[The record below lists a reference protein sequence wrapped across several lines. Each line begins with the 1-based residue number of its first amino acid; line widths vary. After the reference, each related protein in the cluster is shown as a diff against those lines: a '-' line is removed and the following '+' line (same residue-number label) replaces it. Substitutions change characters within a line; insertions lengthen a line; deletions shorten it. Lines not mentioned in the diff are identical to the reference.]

1 MKAEKGEFSKVADPS
16 GNWIPLILARF
27 SFGKCSVCVWVKMVW
42 YLEVEADFSLKWTL
56 PIEASY
62 Q

>member
-27 SFGKCSVCVWVKMVW
+27 SFGKCSVCVWVKTVW

>member
-1 MKAEKGEFSKVADPS
+1 MKAEKGEFSKVDDPS

-56 PIEASY
+56 PIEVSY